1 MEKRRKRTI
10 YIDSDIDKQMRVAAV
25 EDDKFYGEYAE
36 EAFRLFL
43 DKRRKEKKST
53 RGDTKS
59 WEYFTGD
66 NLPSFFP
73 VVENSIWYKVS
84 CCHALTEFRI
94 ILLFYLIYVSAIVVV
109 ITSV

>member
-10 YIDSDIDKQMRVAAV
+10 YIDQEIDKQMRVAAV

-59 WEYFTGD
+59 WEFC
-66 NLPSFFP
+66 
-73 VVENSIWYKVS
+73 K
-84 CCHALTEFRI
+84 
-94 ILLFYLIYVSAIVVV
+94 
-109 ITSV
+109 